1 MMQRR
6 NVLKIGA
13 AALGAMAF
21 ARYTPS
27 RREWR
32 GRGFGAD
39 LSVVFHDGS
48 EDHERIFS
56 AIETEV
62 ERLEQVF
69 SLFRPSSAI
78 SRLNRDGELHNPPKD
93 LVALLEMSKR
103 VWTATDGV
111 FDPTVQSVWQD
122 GHAQKGTIAGFD
134 TVDVRS
140 DLIRF
145 EKPGTALTLN
155 GIAQG
160 YASDQLSRLLQHWGH
175 AAHLVNLGE
184 FAAGDGDWRIG
195 IENSEAQRLTH
206 TDLSNLGLATSAPGA
221 MKRANGQTHIVHP
234 FGKAPVWKT
243 VTVQAQTSALA
254 DAYSTALSLVP
265 HAKIETMDL
274 AAMGITK
281 VWLENPK
288 GAVIQLG

>member
-13 AALGAMAF
+13 AALGALAL

-48 EDHERIFS
+48 EYHERIFS

-62 ERLEQVF
+62 VRLEQVF

-103 VWTATDGV
+103 VWGATDGI
-111 FDPTVQSVWQD
+111 FDPTIQSVWQAK
-122 GHAQKGTIAGFD
+122 HTHPISSTGFD

-221 MKRANGQTHIVHP
+221 MKRANGQAHIVHP